1 MRDNGG
7 AESVP
12 QNCTYRRIRVLALAE
27 VRPGSVP
34 NWRATVSAAMSLSQ
48 LLLVSVACSGS
59 DLSARTVG
67 VEECAHGCAGVLL

>member
-1 MRDNGG
+1 MAMFCVGVHSNGG

-34 NWRATVSAAMSLSQ
+34 DWQATVSAAMSLSQ
-48 LLLVSVACSGS
+48 LLLVSVASSG
-59 DLSARTVG
+59 RICQRG
-67 VEECAHGCAGVLL
+67 R